1 MATPRYKGTY
11 KMWSMGGRK
20 RNSVKPQ
27 KVQILKGKT
36 SLTYWMTVNCLCH
49 SCDHI

>member
-20 RNSVKPQ
+20 RYSVKPQ
-27 KVQILKGKT
+27 KGQILKGKIAYQMLDD
-36 SLTYWMTVNCLCH
+36 S
-49 SCDHI
+49 